1 MSSEVLNMKTKEIL
15 TSSIKK
21 LMKKKPLDK
30 ITVSEIVNDCGVSR
44 RTFYYHFEDVYDAI
58 GYICENDLK
67 KLIKDDKKDES
78 YSDKASR
85 FLNYMIENKSSI
97 IGIQNSSQS
106 WRIGNMYFQITS
118 NYIYEI
124 LKNDKLATNINEHN
138 LKVLADCYTTAISA
152 IMVEIVLDNIDA
164 SSDFLIS
171 LIDDTLVETYRYTL
185 KAISKKQ
192 K

>member
-1 MSSEVLNMKTKEIL
+1 MSSEVLNMKTKDIL
-15 TSSIKK
+15 TTSIKK

-30 ITVSEIVNDCGVSR
+30 IPVSEIVNDCGVSR

-67 KLIKDDKKDES
+67 RLIKDEKENES

-85 FLNYMIENKSSI
+85 FFNYMIENKSSI
-97 IGIQNSSQS
+97 VGIQKSSQS
-106 WRIGNMYFQITS
+106 WRIRNMYFQITS

-124 LKNDKLATNINEHN
+124 LKNDKFATNVNEHE
-138 LKVLADCYTTAISA
+138 LKVLADCYSTSISA
-152 IMVEIVLDNIDA
+152 IMVEMVLNDIDA
-164 SSDFLIS
+164 PADFLIS
-171 LIDDTLVETYRYTL
+171 LLDDTLVETYRYAL
-185 KAISKKQ
+185 KTISKKQ

>member
-1 MSSEVLNMKTKEIL
+1 MSSEVLNMKTKDIL
-15 TSSIKK
+15 TTSIKK

-97 IGIQNSSQS
+97 IGIRYSFIISS
-106 WRIGNMYFQITS
+106 
-118 NYIYEI
+118 
-124 LKNDKLATNINEHN
+124 
-138 LKVLADCYTTAISA
+138 
-152 IMVEIVLDNIDA
+152 
-164 SSDFLIS
+164 
-171 LIDDTLVETYRYTL
+171 
-185 KAISKKQ
+185 
-192 K
+192 

>member
-1 MSSEVLNMKTKEIL
+1 
-15 TSSIKK
+15 
-21 LMKKKPLDK
+21 
-30 ITVSEIVNDCGVSR
+30 
-44 RTFYYHFEDVYDAI
+44 
-58 GYICENDLK
+58 
-67 KLIKDDKKDES
+67 
-78 YSDKASR
+78 
-85 FLNYMIENKSSI
+85 
-97 IGIQNSSQS
+97 
-106 WRIGNMYFQITS
+106 MYFQITS